1 MIKKTEDKL
10 RGRIMI
16 TVMSVII
23 TVTRRIIIVI
33 EITEMKI
40 TRARAEEQ

>member
-1 MIKKTEDKL
+1 MIKKTEGEL

-16 TVMSVII
+16 TMMSVII

-33 EITEMKI
+33 EITEI
-40 TRARAEEQ
+40 